1 MLSEYLNKMDYL
13 SHSEEYCKMIWND
26 KLDENLR
33 KHDEYWNG
41 VEQGIEQ
48 GIQKGIQEGIQEGI
62 QQGIE
67 QGIQEGIEQNRIQ
80 MIIDLNNN
88 GVPLDI
94 ISKSSKLSIDEV
106 KKIIEENKS

>member
-48 GIQKGIQEGIQEGI
+48 GIQKGIQEGI
-62 QQGIE
+62 E